1 MSDLCRENPPDQ
13 RHQYWIRHDTYLKA
27 GAWVCFS
34 CGVAMPRPNHAY
46 TEAELDIDAVFA
58 QAVDRMA
65 AATGRSVWDILKDHD
80 CLAQLPPHSD

>member
-1 MSDLCRENPPDQ
+1 
-13 RHQYWIRHDTYLKA
+13 
-27 GAWVCFS
+27 
-34 CGVAMPRPNHAY
+34 MPRPNHAY